1 MFREKK
7 LIAIIPVRKN
17 SKGIKKKNLIKI
29 NGKTL
34 LDRTIQIAKK
44 NKFID
49 QTIVS
54 TDCRQMFNI
63 SKKHGVNDNCL
74 RPKKLSGAKA
84 LTTDLVKYI
93 IKKYDLKKSY
103 ILLLQVTS
111 PFRTQ
116 KLLNSFLKNFK
127 NKKFFNSSVSIS
139 QFDSPHPYKIQIIK
153 NKILHSFLNKE
164 SMVPRQSLPKV
175 FKLNGMFYICD
186 AIQIVKNKSFFK
198 QPVLPFIIKNEFS
211 LNLDTY
217 EDLVILKD
225 KLKNKK
231 FLGKISK

>member
-1 MFREKK
+1 MLRGKK

-17 SKGIKKKNLIKI
+17 SKGIKKKNLLKI

-34 LDRTIQIAKK
+34 LDRTIEIAKK
-44 NKFID
+44 NKFVD

-63 SKKHGVNDNCL
+63 SKKYGVNDNCL
-74 RPKKLSGAKA
+74 RPKKLSGGRA

-111 PFRTQ
+111 PFRNQ
-116 KLLNSFLKNFK
+116 KLLNSFLKHFK
-127 NKKFFNSSVSIS
+127 NKKYFNSSVSIS

-153 NKILHSFLNKE
+153 NKILYSFLNKE

-175 FKLNGMFYICD
+175 FKLSGMFYLCD
-186 AIQIVKNKSFFK
+186 AEQIVKNKSFFK
-198 QPVLPFIIKNEFS
+198 HPVLPFIIKNEFS

>member
-1 MFREKK
+1 MLRGKK

-17 SKGIKKKNLIKI
+17 SKGIKKKNLLKI

-34 LDRTIQIAKK
+34 LDRTIEIAKK
-44 NKFID
+44 NKFVD

-63 SKKHGVNDNCL
+63 SKKYGVNDNCL
-74 RPKKLSGAKA
+74 RPKKLSGGRA

-111 PFRTQ
+111 PFRNQ
-116 KLLNSFLKNFK
+116 KLLNSFLKHFK

-153 NKILHSFLNKE
+153 NKILYSFLNKE

-175 FKLNGMFYICD
+175 YKLSGMFYLCD
-186 AIQIVKNKSFFK
+186 TEQIVKNKSFFK
-198 QPVLPFIIKNEFS
+198 HPVLPFIIKNEFS

-225 KLKNKK
+225 KLKSKS
-231 FLGKISK
+231 FLSKISK